1 MASSRGNDEG
11 SIYQRS
17 SDGRW
22 LGVLTLGYSNNG
34 HLMRKTV
41 SAKTRAEMV
50 RKLKQLQRQFDDG
63 IPLPDATLTVAQL
76 LHSWYGDV
84 HRHQVAPSASSNY
97 QSDADCHSSQPS
109 DESWW

>member
-1 MASSRGNDEG
+1 MMKVASSRANGEG

-22 LGVLTLGYSNNG
+22 LGVLTLGYSSNG
-34 HLMRKTV
+34 RLIRKTV
-41 SAKTRAEMV
+41 PAKTMSEVV

-76 LHSWYGDV
+76 KRTFRNGRLCLSGFLE
-84 HRHQVAPSASSNY
+84 N
-97 QSDADCHSSQPS
+97 DARKVVG
-109 DESWW
+109 